1 MIWRVSGS
9 PFAAFRRLSSCSSAS
24 NAALSFSRSGD
35 VAIAFSS
42 ASRNGVSFF
51 FSVMRLLDHEG
62 CSGRVRIFFCVSPPL
77 QSKSTGAGILW
88 DIRRYDLGWECLAAC
103 LDALSS

>member
-9 PFAAFRRLSSCSSAS
+9 PFAAFRRLRSCSGAS

-51 FSVMRLLDHEG
+51 FSVCACSIMRVALAA
-62 CSGRVRIFFCVSPPL
+62 CVFS
-77 QSKSTGAGILW
+77 SVCR
-88 DIRRYDLGWECLAAC
+88 RRYSKKAPALVFYGTFADRTCLAAC
-103 LDALSS
+103 LDVLSS